1 MRIHHLA
8 LSVASVLTTL
18 FLLSAEARLGPA
30 AAQEMC
36 SSETVDAAERQEKP
50 VDMVICLDTSGS
62 MTALIDSARGRIWDI
77 VTELSKATPTPRLRV
92 GLLTYGTPDTS
103 TAEKGWVVRQID
115 LTDDL
120 DAFYAKMMAL
130 TTSGGDEFVG
140 WVLSDAVHTMSW
152 SDKSDALKLIFVAG
166 NESADQGS
174 DQRNFRYVAEA
185 ARAADIIVNPVYA
198 GQRDQGV
205 TEMWDQVATHGGGD
219 YAAIDMKAGTIQI
232 ATPQDA
238 ILNALNGELNATYI
252 PYGALGA
259 AGLANQLAQDAN
271 AGKMGVQSC
280 SSRVAA
286 KGCGLYSNASWDLV
300 DATTQAE
307 FDLTALKTHE
317 LPEHMRDMTPDA
329 RRNYVEGVRAV
340 RKAIHDKIQT
350 VTAERKVWL
359 QTETRKRGGGESLDN
374 AILASLRRQ
383 AGAKGFTFKTATVTA
398 APVVEPQ
405 MTVPETAP
413 VKSLSGRALI
423 QLAALESS
431 RPVVAYRVGAY
442 ESKQE
447 PFAALLAA
455 RIKEPVRFAVGEH
468 EFKAMRPAREKL
480 VEVLEQ
486 FVSAMQE
493 IEVIP
498 PAIAQ
503 QGPTGQPKPSVTYRL
518 GGLTF
523 GTLQDV
529 EFAYEQVTA
538 AAMKFDTAN
547 PLAVDNPAPTQGR
560 TRLAGYDKP
569 SEQQL
574 LDRITHYNDKIK
586 VLSHAA
592 AQAFSDRGC

>member
-1 MRIHHLA
+1 MTHRRLA
-8 LSVASVLTTL
+8 TSLTLSVSCLLGASVV
-18 FLLSAEARLGPA
+18 SASPA
-30 AAQEMC
+30 AAP
-36 SSETVDAAERQEKP
+36 SPSTVPIDL
-50 VDMVICLDTSGS
+50 VICLDTSGS
-62 MTALIDSARGRIWDI
+62 MTELIDSARGRIWDI
-77 VTELSKATPTPRLRV
+77 VTELGGASPTPKLRV
-92 GLLTYGTPDTS
+92 GLLTFGTPETS
-103 TAEKGWVVRQID
+103 SAEQGWIVRQSD

-120 DAFYAKMMAL
+120 DTIYAKMMAL
-130 TTSGGDEFVG
+130 ETKGGDEFVG
-140 WVLSDAVHTMSW
+140 WVLDDAVKTMSW
-152 SDKSDALKLIFVAG
+152 SEEAAALRLIFVAG
-166 NESADQGS
+166 NESADQGA

-185 ARAADIIVNPVYA
+185 ARAADIIVNPIFA
-198 GQRDQGV
+198 GQRAQGV

-238 ILNALNGELNATYI
+238 TLNALNGELNATYI
-252 PYGALGA
+252 PYGALGV

-307 FDLTALKTHE
+307 FKLTALKTHE
-317 LPEHMRDMTPDA
+317 FPEHMRDMTPDA
-329 RRNYVEGVRAV
+329 RRNYVEGIRAV
-340 RKAIHDKIQT
+340 RKAIHDNIQA

-359 QTETRKRGGGESLDN
+359 QTETRKLGGGETLDN

-383 AGAKGFTFKTATVTA
+383 AGAKGFTFKTVTVTA

-405 MTVPETAP
+405 VVVPETAP
-413 VKSLSGRALI
+413 VQPLSGRALI
-423 QLAALESS
+423 QLATLESS

-455 RIKEPVRFAVGEH
+455 RIRKPVRFAVGEQ
-468 EFKAMRPAREKL
+468 EFKAMRPARENL

-498 PAIAQ
+498 PVIAQ
-503 QGPTGQPKPSVTYRL
+503 QGPAGQPKPSVTYRL
-518 GGLTF
+518 GGITF
-523 GTLQDV
+523 GTLKDV
-529 EFAYEQVTA
+529 EFAYKQVTA
-538 AAMKFDTAN
+538 AAIKFDTAN
-547 PLAVDNPAPTQGR
+547 PLAAYNPAPTQGR
-560 TRLAGYDKP
+560 TRLVGYDKF

-574 LDRITHYNDKIK
+574 LDRITHYNNKIR

-592 AQAFSDRGC
+592 AQTFTDRGC

>member
-1 MRIHHLA
+1 MTHRRLIAASLT
-8 LSVASVLTTL
+8 LSVSGLLGAIVVSAS
-18 FLLSAEARLGPA
+18 PA
-30 AAQEMC
+30 AAP
-36 SSETVDAAERQEKP
+36 SPSTVPIDL
-50 VDMVICLDTSGS
+50 VICLDTSGS
-62 MTALIDSARGRIWDI
+62 MTQLIDSARGRIWDI
-77 VTELSKATPTPRLRV
+77 VTELGGATPTPKLRV
-92 GLLTYGTPDTS
+92 GLLTFGTPETS
-103 TAEKGWVVRQID
+103 SAEQGWIVRQSD

-120 DAFYAKMMAL
+120 DAIYAKMMAL
-130 TTSGGDEFVG
+130 ETKGGDEFVG
-140 WVLSDAVHTMSW
+140 WVLDDAVKTMSW
-152 SDKSDALKLIFVAG
+152 SEEAAALRLIFVAG
-166 NESADQGS
+166 NESADQGA

-359 QTETRKRGGGESLDN
+359 QTKTRKRGGGESLDN

-398 APVVEPQ
+398 APVVEP
-405 MTVPETAP
+405 PETAP
-413 VKSLSGRALI
+413 VKQLSGGALI

-518 GGLTF
+518 GGITF

-560 TRLAGYDKP
+560 TRLAGYNKL
-569 SEQQL
+569 SEQPL

-592 AQAFSDRGC
+592 AQTFSDRGC